1 MKKLFTHRIEEIND
15 NELKIYGD
23 YMVNGFIIIKKNW
36 IIWLINK
43 IRLRTPEDFN
53 IDYNAD
59 TLESDDCKFS
69 FYNTIKEWDLSYL
82 TIYPRWKDISKKN
95 SGLTIPYPAPNKHL
109 IMMYIEP
116 LLCDL
121 EKYLP
126 EEERKNLA
134 KPWSCNMTFEEWEE
148 HEKSDKTD
156 SRIQLKEEI
165 NPKDYFG

>member
-1 MKKLFTHRIEEIND
+1 MKKLFTHRIEEINED
-15 NELKIYGD
+15 ELKIYGD
-23 YMVNGFIIIKKNW
+23 YYVKTGIIIKKDW
-36 IIWLINK
+36 IQWLING
-43 IRLRTPEDFN
+43 IRKWRPEDFIN
-53 IDYNAD
+53 PDKYEILEEDNAQLMFYTD
-59 TLESDDCKFS
+59 VNERNFSKF
-69 FYNTIKEWDLSYL
+69 TISP
-82 TIYPRWKDISKKN
+82 TWKDELKN
-95 SGLTIPYPAPNKHL
+95 SFSLTIPYPAPNKHL

-148 HEKSDKTD
+148 HEKSDKTN